1 MKSKKLLEDLKSIN
15 CLLKISVLF
24 HIAFSFFINAYC
36 LEFPDK
42 KGVIVAQEN
51 DYIIRLIDSEQSSI
65 KTAEAVFTVYAKP
78 EKCFDIISDIPRY
91 PEFMPNITKTSFVKK
106 TDCCLIYD
114 FVFKAAFMDMAYT
127 VSVNNERTGDQYKSG
142 WNYVKGDLKET
153 KGSWIIEPVKD
164 SGEVSIIRY
173 NVYLDPGSFM
183 PGWLQ
188 NRLTAGSIPD
198 MICAIK
204 KRAEKK

>member
-1 MKSKKLLEDLKSIN
+1 MRSRKLSEDLKSIS
-15 CLLKISVLF
+15 CFLKISVLF
-24 HIAFSFFINAYC
+24 NIAFSFFINAYA

-42 KGVIVAQEN
+42 KGEIIAQEK

-65 KTAEAVFTVYAKP
+65 KTAEAVFTVFAKP
-78 EKCFDIISDIPRY
+78 EKCFEIICDISKY
-91 PEFMPNITKTSFVKK
+91 PEFMPNITQTSFVKK

-114 FVFKAAFMDMAYT
+114 FVFEVAFIDIEYT
-127 VSVNNERTGDQYKSG
+127 VSVKNEKTGDFYKSG
-142 WNYVKGDLKET
+142 WDYVKGDLKET
-153 KGSWIIEPVKD
+153 KGSWIIEPFND
-164 SGEVSIIRY
+164 NGSVSIIHY

-188 NRLTAGSIPD
+188 NKLTAGSIPD

-204 KRAEKK
+204 KRAEKR